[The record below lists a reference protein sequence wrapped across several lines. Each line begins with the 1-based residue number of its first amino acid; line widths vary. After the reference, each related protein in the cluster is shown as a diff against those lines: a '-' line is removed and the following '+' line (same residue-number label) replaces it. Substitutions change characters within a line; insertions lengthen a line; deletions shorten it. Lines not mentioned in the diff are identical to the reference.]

1 MMILSTLLLLFPQ
14 AGDLDKALKSAQQK
28 ASGGDYAGAI
38 AALEAAD
45 AESCKDGKVLTA
57 LGTFK
62 LRNTEVGIANGS
74 LRGLEINDAFND
86 AAYFLELASELPGAE
101 PSTYENWSEALLN
114 GGDRKAALR
123 AIEAG
128 VQAFTESASVYAQR
142 ARIQVATAQNTTKAS
157 TKKSSFNAAIKDFE
171 MAAKLDKA
179 NAWYS
184 TKVGETIILAEYA
197 KGEKAKVGKAKKDAA
212 KHWGNALKRNQASV
226 DLSAMCQWLGSE
238 AVPLLKKID
247 KSKGKDATMV
257 WYMGFAEYS
266 NQPRN
271 WAEVRTHF
279 EKALE
284 LQPSMSNSYFF
295 LAQGAFDEGV
305 RIQSED
311 KDQPRSTKAYRYSAN
326 AWAKYLETNGP
337 GHAAGVLATA
347 DGGTGAIDQLK
358 WLAGI
363 AVNNGDGESAITINK
378 WITTCKPND
387 VEAWNN
393 LGVMYRDFGQPEK
406 SLPAYQR
413 AAELSPEDPQVLNDW
428 AVIYHFYLKTE
439 DKKALDLYQKA
450 IDLANSIL
458 EQPGLSDDTRQR
470 MRVALRDATNNLAKL
485 KKGNR
490 VNG

>member
-14 AGDLDKALKSAQQK
+14 AGDLDKALKSAEQK
-28 ASGGDYAGAI
+28 AAGGDYAGAI

-45 AESCKDGKVLTA
+45 AENCKNGEVLTA

-74 LRGLEINDAFND
+74 LRGLEINDSFND
-86 AAYFLELASELPGAE
+86 AAYFLEMASGFPGAA
-101 PSTYENWSEALLN
+101 PATYENWSEALLN
-114 GGDRKAALR
+114 GGDRKNALK

-128 VQAFTESASVYAQR
+128 VEAFGESASVYAQR
-142 ARIQVATAQNTTKAS
+142 ARILVATAQNTTKDS
-157 TKKSSFNAAIKDFE
+157 TKKKSFATAIHDFE
-171 MAAKLDKA
+171 MASKLDKK
-179 NAWYS
+179 NAWYC

-197 KGEKAKVGKAKKDAA
+197 KADKAKMGKAKKEAA
-212 KHWGNALKRNQASV
+212 KHWSNALKREQGSV
-226 DLSAMCQWLGSE
+226 DLSAMCTWLGSE

-247 KSKGKDATMV
+247 KSKGKDATMA

-266 NQPRN
+266 NSPRN

-284 LQPSMSNSYFF
+284 LQESMSNSYFF

-305 RIQSED
+305 RIQSEGD
-311 KDQPRSTKAYRYSAN
+311 EARSRVAYRYAAKS
-326 AWAKYLETNGP
+326 WAKYLATNGP
-337 GHAAGVLATA
+337 SHAASVRATA
-347 DGGTGAIDQLK
+347 DGGASAIAQLK

-363 AVNNGDGESAITINK
+363 AINNGDGDSAIGINK
-378 WITTCKPND
+378 WITTCKPDD

-393 LGVMYRDFGQPEK
+393 LGVMYRDFGQAEK
-406 SLPAYQR
+406 SLPAYKR

-428 AVIYHFYLKTE
+428 AVIYHYYLKTE
-439 DKKALDLYQKA
+439 DKKAKDLYQQS
-450 IDLANSIL
+450 IDLANTIL
-458 EQPGLSDDTRQR
+458 KQPGLSDEARQR
-470 MRVALRDATNNLAKL
+470 MRIALRDATNNLAKL